1 MSRYYILF
9 SIALLLFAQ
18 KLFASNELYING
30 QAGAISATAPTLFD
44 STGLIF
50 VNGEIINN
58 QGLFVNSGGTIELTG
73 NWTNTP
79 TAANFYKSTGTE
91 KFYGTTQQTI
101 SGTMNGTTKSAAGFD
116 NQFYNLKVYR
126 NSTITTTPNK
136 YITIG
141 TNVNVANTLD
151 FESSTP
157 NSTYAGTGTN
167 EAVIRTDASSPSN
180 VGTYANEIY
189 IRNPST
195 SAITNYATLSGNG
208 QDRYIEGKLR
218 RQVNAAS
225 TYDFPVG
232 FVPTFKDGMEGFS
245 LKFNSAP
252 TSKSIIG
259 YIEDQS
265 KAVLYR
271 DILCDVGK
279 DPGPGDQQF
288 PLCNGTPDGI
298 FDRYYLD
305 ASNDLSHNWK
315 ATASDAVG
323 TINYDIT
330 LYPGSVLD
338 NASDTVTR
346 YKYIP
351 AACGATYSGKLLR
364 VIAKDGIIGG
374 TTQVGPGNWAPF
386 RHLTAYIWCQF
397 PAFGTQAISLP
408 AQTSFSTFRIHGTNT
423 FTSTALPVELT
434 SFKLSPIDNEYFKLD
449 WTTASELNNY
459 GFEIQKSLDG
469 ASYSSIGFVRGNG
482 TTNIQHD
489 YTIDDRNVIVET
501 NYYYKLKIIDTDG
514 SFKYSNVLIGR
525 LKANTQVSISN
536 FYPNPTN
543 GQSTLDVYSPKND
556 KLTAT
561 VYDVLGQI
569 VMQEQRDILQGYNK
583 LNYDFS
589 KLAKSGYII
598 DFRTENQKLIRK
610 IIKQ

>member
-136 YITIG
+136 YITLN
-141 TNVNVANTLD
+141 TNVNVANILD
-151 FESSTP
+151 FESTTP
-157 NSTYAGTGTN
+157 NTTYAGSGTN
-167 EAVIRTDASSPSN
+167 EAVIRTDATSPSN

-189 IRNPST
+189 IQNPST
-195 SAITNYATLSGNG
+195 SAITNYAALSGNG

-232 FVPTFKDGMEGFS
+232 FVPTFKDGMEGYS
-245 LKFNSAP
+245 LTFNSAP
-252 TSKSIIG
+252 TTKSILA

-265 KAVLYR
+265 QAVLYR
-271 DILCDVGK
+271 NILCDVGE
-279 DPGPGDQQF
+279 DPGPGNDPF
-288 PLCNGTPDGI
+288 PNCNGTPDGI
-298 FDRYYLD
+298 FDLYYLD
-305 ASNDLSHNWK
+305 ASNDLSHDWK

-330 LYPGSVLD
+330 LYPGAILD
-338 NASDTVTR
+338 DLTK
-346 YKYIP
+346 YKDIP
-351 AACGATYSGKLLR
+351 SACGAPYQTKLLR
-364 VIAKDGIIGG
+364 VVAKDGIVGG

-386 RHLTAYIWCQF
+386 RHLTSYIWCQF
-397 PAFGTQAISLP
+397 PAAGTQAITLP
-408 AQTSFSTFRIHGTNT
+408 TQTSFSTFRLHGTNL
-423 FTSTALPVELT
+423 FSSTALPVELT
-434 SFKLSPIDNEYFKLD
+434 NFKLTPIDNEYFQLD

-459 GFEIQKSLDG
+459 GFEIQRSLDG
-469 ASYSSIGFVRGNG
+469 TSFSSIGFVRGNG
-482 TTNIQHD
+482 TTTIPND
-489 YTIDDRNVIVET
+489 YTIDDKNVVVET
-501 NYYYKLKIIDTDG
+501 NYYYRLKIMDLDG
-514 SFKYSNVLIGR
+514 TFKYSNILLGK
-525 LKANTQVSISN
+525 LKGTVQLSISN
-536 FYPNPTN
+536 FFPNPTTS
-543 GQSTLDVYSPKND
+543 QATLDIFSSKND
-556 KLTAT
+556 NLTTT
-561 VYDVLGQI
+561 VYDALGQI
-569 VMQEQRDILQGYNK
+569 MLQDQRLLMQGFNK
-583 LNYDFS
+583 LTYDFS
-589 KLAKSGYII
+589 KLAKAGYII
-598 DFRTENQKLIRK
+598 DFKTDYQKITQK